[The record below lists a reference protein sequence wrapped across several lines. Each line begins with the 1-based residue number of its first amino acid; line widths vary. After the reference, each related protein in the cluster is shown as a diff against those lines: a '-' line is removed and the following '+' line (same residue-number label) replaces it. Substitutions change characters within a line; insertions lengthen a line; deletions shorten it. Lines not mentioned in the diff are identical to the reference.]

1 MRSCPDPWVIAQSRP
16 QVEATLKLRPE
27 LRAGANWLATTP
39 DAFEFCRE
47 LGMRS
52 QGIHQFSTE
61 IELQSIA
68 EQNFPLISSLVN
80 DLDARLQEA
89 QYRPGLQPF
98 RALEF
103 QLKCNVD
110 SIRFAIVEL
119 IGFLDEMNP
128 SELICP
134 TFLRRQQSERP
145 DLTAHNLY
153 SPLGTSTEVI
163 LRQADLPVKVSFLCL
178 GAEASPPKVS
188 VLGRAKALVNPNFV
202 TQARRDGIDSVLSAS
217 HSGKRGQRILVIGEC
232 PNATAFLDHCVK
244 AWEAKTNWWTTPGF
258 RGCSRGLTDVLARVV
273 PQRHGSAEDLL
284 HDLDA
289 LIPNTFLENS
299 LVAGILRSVVSH
311 IAGTIVPVLADI
323 HQYSEALIQR
333 LEPHFIV
340 ATTLGRGDMQV
351 IGQAAKG
358 AGVPLVS
365 FQHGGSYGYANTPWL
380 FLSDLRADFF
390 AGLGER
396 VGEGIRS
403 LNLPSD
409 SDNFSHPEYVN
420 VGWSDAPPELSPR
433 EGVTVLY
440 APTGLMGDSRY
451 GPYHNLP
458 DIRYC
463 ALQLK
468 VLEVLA
474 SIDGVQVLFR
484 PHPKDKVINPVV
496 KKAMKLHNVEISP
509 SEETFLDA
517 FERASA
523 VVLDAP
529 TTTLIQVLGGGRP
542 IVFFDAGIF
551 EWMDEGKLLADEVC
565 NWVDA
570 SEGWEQRLKVVLKAV
585 LSDDPPPTSKT
596 PFQEAYADP
605 EFRPERLLDSLSSK
619 ASFAHHGSPTPSDLT
634 S

>member
-110 SIRFAIVEL
+110 SIRFAIVEFV
-119 IGFLDEMNP
+119 GFLDEMNP

-178 GAEASPPKVS
+178 GAEASPSKVS

-202 TQARRDGIDSVLSAS
+202 TQVRRDGIDSVLSAS

-273 PQRHGSAEDLL
+273 PQRHGSAANLI
-284 HDLDA
+284 HDLDT
-289 LIPNTFLENS
+289 LIPNTVLKEDS

-311 IAGTIVPVLADI
+311 IARTIVPVLADI

-333 LEPHFIV
+333 MEPCFIV
-340 ATTLGRGDMQV
+340 ATTLGRGDVQV
-351 IGQAAKG
+351 IGQAAKS

-365 FQHGGSYGYANTPWL
+365 FQHGGSYGYVSTPWL
-380 FLSDLRADFF
+380 SLSDMRADFF

-403 LNLPSD
+403 LNLHSD
-409 SDNFSHPEYVN
+409 SDSFSHPEYVN
-420 VGWSDAPPELSPR
+420 VGWSDAPPDFVVQRRNDRTLC
-433 EGVTVLY
+433 
-440 APTGLMGDSRY
+440 
-451 GPYHNLP
+451 PYW
-458 DIRYC
+458 
-463 ALQLK
+463 
-468 VLEVLA
+468 
-474 SIDGVQVLFR
+474 IDGRLSIWSFSRFARYSILCASTEGARGPSRQLTECRFFFVHIPRTKL
-484 PHPKDKVINPVV
+484 INPVV
-496 KKAMKLHNVEISP
+496 KKAMKLQNVEISP
-509 SEETFLDA
+509 REETFLDA
-517 FERASA
+517 LERSSA

-529 TTTLIQVLGGGRP
+529 TTTLIQVLGGGRS

-551 EWMDEGKLLADEVC
+551 EWMDEGKLLAKEVC
-565 NWVDA
+565 YWVDT
-570 SEGWEQRLKVVLKAV
+570 SVGWEQRLKDVLKASV
-585 LSDDPPPTSKT
+585 G
-596 PFQEAYADP
+596 
-605 EFRPERLLDSLSSK
+605 R
-619 ASFAHHGSPTPSDLT
+619 
-634 S
+634 